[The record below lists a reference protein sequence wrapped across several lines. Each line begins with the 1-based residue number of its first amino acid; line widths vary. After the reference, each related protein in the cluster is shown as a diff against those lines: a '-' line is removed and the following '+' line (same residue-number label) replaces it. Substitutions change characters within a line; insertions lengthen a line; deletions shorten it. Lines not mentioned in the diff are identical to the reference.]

1 MHPNCKDIA
10 CAPSRSCRT
19 PLLAVLHRGVFFAGL
34 VLVLA
39 ACAGRPIGVMEPTN
53 HTANGTTK
61 VELIAATTRA
71 PAVDKAVLFTG
82 ERGTGL
88 MIDAVTLSIPP
99 DANREIGQV
108 QWPKRLPADPL
119 KEFTTVAVDPITSE
133 KEGEGWL
140 KTHVPKSRRVLVFVH
155 GFNNLYEEAVYRF
168 AQIVHD
174 SKADVVPV
182 VFTWPSRGSIFDY
195 NYDKETRAGAGGT
208 VGAAEVARAA
218 PDGYKLLMVFDSYAT
233 YSLTYPKLPFNPA
246 KDLAPVTQIARNPAV
261 GKVTVMAH
269 SMGTWLAVEALRQ
282 MAIRH
287 GRVDPKIG
295 NVILAAPDLD
305 VDVFGQQFQSF
316 AGKAPHFT
324 LFVSRDDRAL
334 TLSKHISGNVDRLG
348 HIDPTAE
355 PYRSQLEMA
364 GISVLD
370 LTKLKSGDALNHGK
384 FAESPEV
391 VRLIGDRLIAGQA
404 VTDSSVGLG
413 ESLGAVAIGAG
424 TTVGQAASTV
434 ISAPISIFDP
444 RTRRNYGRQWLLL
457 GNSAGNTIGAAGT
470 VLTPTRP

>member
-1 MHPNCKDIA
+1 MHPICNDTASALSRPRK
-10 CAPSRSCRT
+10 APLRAALR
-19 PLLAVLHRGVFFAGL
+19 RGALFVGL

-71 PAVDKAVLFTG
+71 PALDKAVLFTG
-82 ERGTGL
+82 ERGSGL

-108 QWPKRLPADPL
+108 QWPKRLPADPQ
-119 KEFTTVAVDPITSE
+119 KEFTTVAVEPITSE
-133 KEGEGWL
+133 KQGEAWL

-195 NYDKETRAGAGGT
+195 NYDKESTNYSRDAL
-208 VGAAEVARAA
+208 E
-218 PDGYKLLMVFDSYAT
+218 DLL
-233 YSLTYPKLPFNPA
+233 
-246 KDLAPVTQIARNPAV
+246 TQIARNPAV
-261 GKVTVMAH
+261 GEVTVMAH

-287 GRVDPKIG
+287 GRVDPKIS

-334 TLSKHISGNVDRLG
+334 TISKHISGNVDRLG
-348 HIDPTAE
+348 HIDPTME

-384 FAESPEV
+384 FAESPDV
-391 VRLIGDRLIAGQA
+391 VRLIGERLIAGQA

>member
-1 MHPNCKDIA
+1 MHQDCPA
-10 CAPSRSCRT
+10 SETSARPTSRMPHRPVSR
-19 PLLAVLHRGVFFAGL
+19 PAAAVLAL
-34 VLVLA
+34 VLGLS

-53 HTANGTTK
+53 HTVNGTTK

-71 PAVDKAVLFTG
+71 PAEDKAILFSG
-82 ERGTGL
+82 ERGSGL
-88 MIDAVTLSIPP
+88 MIDGVTISIPP
-99 DANREIGQV
+99 DADREIGQV
-108 QWPKRLPADPL
+108 QWPKRLPADPT
-119 KEFTTVAVDPITSE
+119 KDFTTVAVDPLNSE
-133 KEGEGWL
+133 REAEAWL
-140 KTHVPKSRRVLVFVH
+140 KTHTKKSRRVLVFVH

-195 NYDKETRAGAGGT
+195 NYDKESTNYSRDAL
-208 VGAAEVARAA
+208 E
-218 PDGYKLLMVFDSYAT
+218 DLL
-233 YSLTYPKLPFNPA
+233 
-246 KDLAPVTQIARNPAV
+246 TQIARNPSV
-261 GKVTVMAH
+261 DEVTVMAH
-269 SMGTWLAVEALRQ
+269 SMGTWLAVESLRQ
-282 MAIRH
+282 MAIRQ
-287 GRVDPKIG
+287 GRIDPKIS

-305 VDVFGQQFQSF
+305 VDVFAQQYRSF
-316 AGKAPHFT
+316 ADTAPHFT

-348 HIDPTAE
+348 HIDPTTE

-370 LTKLKSGDALNHGK
+370 LTKLKSGDPLNHGK

-404 VTDSSVGLG
+404 VSDSQIGLG

-434 ISAPISIFDP
+434 ISAPISLFDP
-444 RTRRNYGRQWLLL
+444 RTRRNYGQQWRLL

-470 VLTPTRP
+470 ALTPARP